1 MMLGIF
7 SEVIYNL
14 PDLFVCPLFTPYF
27 PTPPLCVKTIHQDS
41 EMLLVVEG
49 HVMPL
54 PLSYLQAMAGEEG
67 GDTGGSKN
75 RFEVVTLPNLI
86 INL

>member
-1 MMLGIF
+1 
-7 SEVIYNL
+7 
-14 PDLFVCPLFTPYF
+14 
-27 PTPPLCVKTIHQDS
+27 
-41 EMLLVVEG
+41 MLLVVEG
-49 HVMPL
+49 HVMPI